1 MHVLIDQS
9 IQQGKLVLLFTH
21 VMSLVSVTQG
31 HGFTPWQFQ
40 LCIPDLDHQASLCL
54 FPWFLPSSSDGVA

>member
-9 IQQGKLVLLFTH
+9 IQLGKLVLLFTH

-31 HGFTPWQFQ
+31 HGFTP
-40 LCIPDLDHQASLCL
+40 
-54 FPWFLPSSSDGVA
+54 